1 MTLVRRY
8 PSAGFQ
14 PLRFND
20 LLFYNWNSE
29 KQNKKK
35 TMKQIYNL
43 SAKLTHSY
51 YSPISLSLFQLGQ
64 GRCDFY

>member
-1 MTLVRRY
+1 MTLVRKY
-8 PSAGFQ
+8 PSASFQ

-20 LLFYNWNSE
+20 LLFYNGNRE
-29 KQNKKK
+29 KKN
-35 TMKQIYNL
+35 MKQIYNL
-43 SAKLTHSY
+43 SAKLTHSH

>member
-1 MTLVRRY
+1 MTLVRKY
-8 PSAGFQ
+8 PSASFQ

-20 LLFYNWNSE
+20 LLFYNGNRE
-29 KQNKKK
+29 KKN
-35 TMKQIYNL
+35 MKQIYNL
-43 SAKLTHSY
+43 SVKLTHSH

>member
-1 MTLVRRY
+1 MTLVRKY

-20 LLFYNWNSE
+20 LLFYNGNTE
-29 KQNKKK
+29 KQNKTKK
-35 TMKQIYNL
+35 YETDNL

>member
-1 MTLVRRY
+1 MTLVRKY
-8 PSAGFQ
+8 PSASFQ

-20 LLFYNWNSE
+20 LLFYNGNRE
-29 KQNKKK
+29 KK

-43 SAKLTHSY
+43 SAKLTHSH